1 MFEFQLEPLELIYR
15 AVIVYFFL
23 LIMVRL
29 TGRRTLGQFTAFDLL
44 VVMLISAAVEPS
56 MTGGDESLY
65 GGLLVCFVLI
75 LLNTLVGFI
84 VAKSRSAEKIIEGE
98 AVLLGRDGTVYE
110 RIRVKHRVSINDI
123 DSALREAESK
133 AKEFRA
139 LYLEASGHITVVKE

>member
-123 DSALREAESK
+123 DSALREAECK